1 MFYSFK
7 ENYLILLLNLLL
19 QKFELVSKTQLKKLK
34 NFLEAES
41 KKETK
46 KADKESEDALRRE
59 KNLEEAKKIVITEN
73 KSLPEAKQVKIK
85 FTHASEERVKVFGW
99 VHRLRR
105 QGKCATIGF

>member
-1 MFYSFK
+1 MIYSFK

-41 KKETK
+41 KKEAK

-59 KNLEEAKKIVITEN
+59 KNLEEAKKIVIAEN
-73 KSLPEAKQVKIK
+73 L
-85 FTHASEERVKVFGW
+85 
-99 VHRLRR
+99 
-105 QGKCATIGF
+105 